1 MRSLNHLSGE
11 KLLLVRIFGDDK
23 VKVAVECE
31 LDRRALLGPKPQPT
45 LKRWVVP
52 DPRYA
57 A

>member
-23 VKVAVECE
+23 VKVAVERE
-31 LDRRALLGPKPQPT
+31 LDRRALLGPRRQPT
-45 LKRWVVP
+45 LKRWAVP

>member
-1 MRSLNHLSGE
+1 MVSLHHLSGE

-23 VKVAVECE
+23 VKVAVEHE
-31 LDRRALLGPKPQPT
+31 LDRRALSGPTRQPT
-45 LKRWVVP
+45 LERWTVP